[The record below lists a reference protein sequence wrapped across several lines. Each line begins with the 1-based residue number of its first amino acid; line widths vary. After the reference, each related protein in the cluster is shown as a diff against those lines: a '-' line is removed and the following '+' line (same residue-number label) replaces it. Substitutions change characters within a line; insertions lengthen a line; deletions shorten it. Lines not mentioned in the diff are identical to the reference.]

1 MAKSFQVE
9 IVTPESLRYEDQ
21 ASYIELRGSAGDM
34 GVLADHAPLV
44 ALLSPGV
51 TKVRTPQGKELVFAT
66 GEGFARIANNKA
78 SVLVEFAQTPEE
90 INPDQVRKARDAA
103 MQALQGNLTPHE
115 RTLRSTELAAANA
128 RLRVLQNPTAG

>member
-9 IVTPESLRYEDQ
+9 IVTPESLRYEEQ
-21 ASYIELRGSAGDM
+21 ATYIEVRGSEGDM
-34 GVLADHAPLV
+34 GILADHAPLV

-51 TKVRTPQGKELVFAT
+51 TRVRTPQGRELVFAT

-78 SVLVEFAQTPEE
+78 SVLVEFAQAPDE
-90 INPDQVRKARDAA
+90 INADQVRQARDAA

-115 RTLRSTELAAANA
+115 RTLRSTDLAAANA
-128 RLRVLQNPTAG
+128 RLRVLESRS